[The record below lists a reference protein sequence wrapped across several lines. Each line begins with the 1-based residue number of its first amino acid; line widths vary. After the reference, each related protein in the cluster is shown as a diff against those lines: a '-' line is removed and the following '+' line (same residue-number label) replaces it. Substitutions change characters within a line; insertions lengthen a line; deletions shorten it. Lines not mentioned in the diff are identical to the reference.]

1 MQYFLSVGREKFQ
14 AVLRTVPNNT
24 EAHMELG
31 ALYVKQQQYSEAIR
45 EYQAVLQFHPT
56 NADALYELALIYVRQ
71 EQYDQA
77 VDVCRRAIIF
87 NPEDPDMRKT
97 LARIY
102 LALAKQELEIAAH
115 ASSDAGIQEIL
126 KNLEDMKF

>member
-1 MQYFLSVGREKFQ
+1 
-14 AVLRTVPNNT
+14 
-24 EAHMELG
+24 MELG
-31 ALYVKQQQYSEAIR
+31 ALYAKQQRYPEAIR

-87 NPEDPDMRKT
+87 NPQDPDMRKT

-102 LALAKQELEIAAH
+102 LALAKQELEIAAR
-115 ASSDAGIQEIL
+115 ASSDDDTQKIL
-126 KNLEDMKF
+126 ESLENVKF